1 MTKLD
6 IISDPI
12 CPWCAIGKAK
22 LDAALAARPDHKFEI
37 EWHPFQLNP
46 EMPPEGM
53 DRREY
58 LELKF
63 GGKEGA
69 ISVYSQIAEAAEEV
83 GVTVNFEKI
92 LRTPNTLNAHRLI
105 HWAGLEGVQTE
116 VVSKLFTAYFEE
128 GQDISDHQ
136 VLMDIAASAGLE
148 REKIGKLLAQDID
161 RDDIRKRDKNA
172 REKGVRGV
180 PCFIVDNHYVIQGAQ
195 SAEMWLKVIDD
206 ISAAAGQ
213 KTA

>member
-1 MTKLD
+1 MIKLD

-22 LDAALAARPDHKFEI
+22 LERALAERPEHKFEI

-46 EMPPEGM
+46 DMPAEGM

-58 LELKF
+58 LEVKF

-69 ISVYSQIAEAAEEV
+69 ISVYSQIADAAQEI

-92 LRTPNTLNAHRLI
+92 MRTPSTLDAHRLI
-105 HWAGLEGVQTE
+105 YWAGIEGVQTA
-116 VVSKLFTAYFEE
+116 VVSKLFTAYFED
-128 GQDISDHQ
+128 GYDISDHQ
-136 VLMDIAASAGLE
+136 VLMDIAASAGID
-148 REKIGKLLAQDID
+148 REKIGELLVQDID
-161 RDDIRKRDKNA
+161 RENIRKRDKNA

-180 PCFIVDNHYVIQGAQ
+180 PCFIVDNHYVVQGAQ
-195 SAEMWLKVIDD
+195 SAEMWLGVIDE
-206 ISAAAGQ
+206 I
-213 KTA
+213 TAKQQTT